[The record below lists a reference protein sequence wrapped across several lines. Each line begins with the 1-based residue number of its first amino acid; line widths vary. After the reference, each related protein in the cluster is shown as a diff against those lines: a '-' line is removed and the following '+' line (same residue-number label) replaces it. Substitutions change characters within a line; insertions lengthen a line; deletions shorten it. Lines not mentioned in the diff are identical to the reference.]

1 MRETKVHDLGPRN
14 LRAFGDGGT
23 DSVSG
28 ASRGKTAAKLASATP
43 EPTSN
48 LPTLKALISNHRTM
62 LANLRRG
69 NQLLENDNM
78 RMEREFAARSREV
91 MRPTV
96 AGEQQ
101 APIVT
106 DNANAKLVWIENY
119 IHSTLAQT
127 LWALNARAMQLE
139 EQVTS
144 IDQQRQTH
152 RLLEMTHAAY
162 DQLRALMDCLHGN
175 AHD

>member
-1 MRETKVHDLGPRN
+1 MRETKLHDLAPRN
-14 LRAFGDGGT
+14 LRAFGDGT

-28 ASRGKTAAKLASATP
+28 ASWGNAAAKLSLATP

-62 LANLRRG
+62 LASVRRS
-69 NQLLENDNM
+69 NQLLENDNT
-78 RMEREFAARSREV
+78 RLERELAARSPKV
-91 MRPTV
+91 VQPV
-96 AGEQQ
+96 ADEQQ
-101 APIVT
+101 ASIAT

-127 LWALNARAMQLE
+127 VWALNARAMQLE

-144 IDQQRQTH
+144 IDQQQQTH

-162 DQLRALMDCLHGN
+162 DQLRTLMDLLHGN

>member
-1 MRETKVHDLGPRN
+1 MRETKLHDLARRN

-28 ASRGKTAAKLASATP
+28 ASWGNAAAKRAIATP

-62 LANLRRG
+62 LVNVRRS

-78 RMEREFAARSREV
+78 RLERELAARSRKIV
-91 MRPTV
+91 QSTA

-101 APIVT
+101 APIAT
-106 DNANAKLVWIENY
+106 DNANAKLAWIENY
-119 IHSTLAQT
+119 IHCTLAQT

-144 IDQQRQTH
+144 VDQQQQTH
-152 RLLEMTHAAY
+152 RLLEMTHDAY
-162 DQLRALMDCLHGN
+162 DQLRELMDWLHGN

>member
-1 MRETKVHDLGPRN
+1 MRETKLHNLAPRN
-14 LRAFGDGGT
+14 SRPLGDGGT

-28 ASRGKTAAKLASATP
+28 VSWGNAAAKLAIATP
-43 EPTSN
+43 QPMSN

-62 LANLRRG
+62 LVNVRRS

-78 RMEREFAARSREV
+78 RLERELAARSREV
-91 MRPTV
+91 VQPTV
-96 AGEQQ
+96 AREPP
-101 APIVT
+101 ASIAT
-106 DNANAKLVWIENY
+106 DNCNAKLAWIENY
-119 IHSTLAQT
+119 IHCTLAQT
-127 LWALNARAMQLE
+127 LWALNARATQLE

-152 RLLEMTHAAY
+152 RLLEMTHDAY
-162 DQLRALMDCLHGN
+162 DQLRALMDWLHGN

>member
-1 MRETKVHDLGPRN
+1 MPETKLHDLAPRN

-28 ASRGKTAAKLASATP
+28 APWGNAAAKLAIATP
-43 EPTSN
+43 ESTSN

-62 LANLRRG
+62 LANVRRS
-69 NQLLENDNM
+69 NQLLENDNT
-78 RMEREFAARSREV
+78 RLERELAARSRNAV
-91 MRPTV
+91 QPTV
-96 AGEQQ
+96 VGDQQ
-101 APIVT
+101 TPIVT
-106 DNANAKLVWIENY
+106 DNANAKLLWIENY

-139 EQVTS
+139 EQATS
-144 IDQQRQTH
+144 IDQQQQTH

-175 AHD
+175 ADD